1 MLCAAGLSQHDPVLA
16 SLFRV
21 DRLCPHAMEQL
32 YYIIDTDPAH
42 GASYELLADIVSREK
57 QVPPELSVL
66 PSLPPRR
73 REAIYLE
80 KLQIN
85 KDTIFEPVPN
95 GPASYG
101 QQRIKLAG
109 ITADA
114 GKMRIVVPLLAA
126 H

>member
-21 DRLCPHAMEQL
+21 DRLSPNAMEQL
-32 YYIIDTDPAH
+32 YYTIDTDPAH

-57 QVPPELSVL
+57 RVPPELSVL
-66 PSLPPRR
+66 PTLLPRR

-85 KDTIFEPVPN
+85 KDTLFEPVPN
-95 GPASYG
+95 GPAFYG
-101 QQRIKLAG
+101 QQRVKLSGISAG
-109 ITADA
+109 A
-114 GKMRIVVPLLAA
+114 GKMRIIVPLLAA